1 MPYKVVLTDPKD
13 PKTKGKV
20 FQVEIVGG
28 GIQTAEMPEP
38 TEDNEGLIL
47 QYTGETTSD
56 FTHGFFYEV
65 KKSGSSYVWEAI
77 AVQAS
82 E

>member
-1 MPYKVVLTDPKD
+1 MPYQVVLRDPND

-20 FQVEIVGG
+20 YQVEIVGG

-38 TEDNEGLIL
+38 TEENEGMIL
-47 QYTGETTSD
+47 QYTGKTDSD
-56 FTHGFFYEV
+56 FTHGYFYEV